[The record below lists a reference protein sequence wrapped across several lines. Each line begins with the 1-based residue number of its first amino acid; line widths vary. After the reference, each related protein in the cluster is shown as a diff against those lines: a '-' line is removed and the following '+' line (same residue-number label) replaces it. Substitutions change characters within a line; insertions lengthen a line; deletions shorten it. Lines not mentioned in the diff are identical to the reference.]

1 MSLGLY
7 VMGVLLTAIGVIMV
21 GFGIPINEFSLGNT
35 LIIAGTSAV
44 AGGVVVIGLAAAVR
58 QLNRIADALIR
69 PASRPVRPAEAPE
82 PLASSGKPAAG
93 RVPLPVRPP
102 RPEARDARAE
112 PPPREPRANEPRLA
126 AGGIEPPEEVMV
138 ERPRPAFAPVF
149 RGGEPPMV
157 EDSDEVTLSPRPPF
171 RPHSPA
177 PAPSDAPD
185 LGSETKWP
193 PAPALERL
201 RNSGAPEQGRNATA
215 ETIAR
220 ATPRPSGLFDSVWPA
235 PRSANAPESRERAR
249 ETREAPPRD
258 APKQS
263 EAPRSSEPQPVSIL
277 KSGVVDGMAY
287 TLYTDGSIE
296 AELADGVMR
305 FGSIEELRTH
315 LEKNQ

>member
-7 VMGVLLTAIGVIMV
+7 VMGVLLTAIGVITV

-35 LIIAGTSAV
+35 LIIAGTSAI

-69 PASRPVRPAEAPE
+69 PASRLARPAEAPE
-82 PLASSGKPAAG
+82 PLASIGKPAPG
-93 RVPLPVRPP
+93 RVPLPVRP
-102 RPEARDARAE
+102 RPETREPRAE
-112 PPPREPRANEPRLA
+112 PPHREPRAHEPRLA
-126 AGGIEPPEEVMV
+126 AGGIEPPEEVVV

-157 EDSDEVTLSPRPPF
+157 DDSDEVTLSPRPPF
-171 RPHSPA
+171 RPHIPT

-185 LGSETKWP
+185 VETKWP

-201 RNSGAPEQGRNATA
+201 RNGGAPEQGRNATA

-235 PRSANAPESRERAR
+235 SRNANAPESKERAR
-249 ETREAPPRD
+249 EPRETPPRD
-258 APKQS
+258 VPKQS
-263 EAPRSSEPQPVSIL
+263 EAPRSNEPQPVSIL

-296 AELADGVMR
+296 AELAEGVVR

-315 LEKNQ
+315 LEKSQ